1 MKKLLTVIS
10 VVAFAGGVFSSVS
23 CDFDNMIK
31 NSNIE
36 KQESNKHW
44 TIEDLSKK
52 SAKWATEIEIEH
64 SDKQREITIDTII
77 FEYLDTTLNH
87 WEYTARIKGHSESL
101 FSNGERQDFNFRIIA
116 KESWGG
122 DIEFDEHDINRN
134 I

>member
-23 CDFDNMIK
+23 CDFGNMIK

-87 WEYTARIKGHSESL
+87 WEYTARIKGHSES
-101 FSNGERQDFNFRIIA
+101 SYRKGERQDFNFRIIA
-116 KESWGG
+116 KEGWGG